1 MKKYYI
7 LIYFFLFILS
17 INVFSQNSKNDNK
30 IKVYYFHFTARC
42 ITCRTV
48 EEEAKKNLEILYPN
62 LIKKGIISF
71 QSINLDESESKVLA
85 ECYKIGGQSLIITKG
100 DIKIDITREGF
111 LYARNNPEKLK
122 EVIKEKVDGL
132 LNSK

>member
-1 MKKYYI
+1 MKKLNI
-7 LIYFFLFILS
+7 LSYFFLFITF
-17 INVFSQNSKNDNK
+17 IYAYPQNSRKDYK
-30 IKVYYFHFTARC
+30 INVYYFHFTTRC
-42 ITCRTV
+42 ITCKTV

-71 QSINLDESESKVLA
+71 QSINLDVPESKALA
-85 ECYKIGGQSLIITKG
+85 ERYKIGGQSLIITKG
-100 DIKIDITREGF
+100 DTKIDITREGF

-122 EVIKEKVDGL
+122 AVIKEKVDVL